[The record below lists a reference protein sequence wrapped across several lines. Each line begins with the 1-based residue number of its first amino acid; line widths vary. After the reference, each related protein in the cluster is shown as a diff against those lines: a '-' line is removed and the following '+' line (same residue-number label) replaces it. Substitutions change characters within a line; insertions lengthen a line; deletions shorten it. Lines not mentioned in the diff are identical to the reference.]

1 MKIKRRNTFA
11 LAIVVLILA
20 VGGAVALVNAVRAT
34 TSVLIVARPIAQG
47 HVITA
52 EDLRSTTLNADAKI
66 PTILASAKASTVGRK
81 VTTALPAGS
90 ILSPDEL
97 TDTVIPA
104 SGQAVVGVT
113 VTPAQMPSE
122 QLVPGDKIRVVDT
135 PGDNG
140 AANTPAT
147 TGSGSSSPAAAGTPA
162 ASAATVIGT
171 RTLTETGQVSVDVLV
186 NTADAAS
193 LAARVSTKRVAIVL
207 DSRER

>member
-1 MKIKRRNTFA
+1 VKIKRRNAFA

-34 TSVLIVARPIAQG
+34 TSVLIVARTITQG

-97 TDTVIPA
+97 TDTVTPA

-140 AANTPAT
+140 AANTPTT

-193 LAARVSTKRVAIVL
+193 LAARVSTKHVAIVL